1 MKLIMKQI
9 FKKIFG
15 KFEFH
20 VIFIL
25 DMLIYAYI
33 LQNVLR
39 SKGEAH
45 VHN

>member
-1 MKLIMKQI
+1 M
-9 FKKIFG
+9 FKKLFG

-33 LQNVLR
+33 VQNVLK

-45 VHN
+45 VCN